1 MLKHTLLSITPL
13 LILSASAI
21 AEPSNKVKNWVGG
34 IDHLG
39 LTVSDLDSSK
49 AFFINGLGFKCWEM
63 IQLILRT
70 FYLIKKQPLHCGEL
84 RIMKN
89 V

>member
-49 AFFINGLGFKCWEM
+49 VFFTDVLGFKVVGNDATYPACF
-63 IQLILRT
+63 LSN
-70 FYLIKKQPLHCGEL
+70 KKQSLNYGEL
-84 RIMKN
+84 RMMKN

>member
-39 LTVSDLDSSK
+39 LLMCLVL
-49 AFFINGLGFKCWEM
+49 KCWEM